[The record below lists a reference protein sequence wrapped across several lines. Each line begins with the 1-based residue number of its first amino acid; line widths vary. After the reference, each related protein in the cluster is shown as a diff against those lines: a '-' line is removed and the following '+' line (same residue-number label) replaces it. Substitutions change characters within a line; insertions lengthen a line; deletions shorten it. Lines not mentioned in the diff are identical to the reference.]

1 MTTTVC
7 RQCSADTTL
16 THLGRLEG
24 EDSGIHIVIEGIP
37 ALDCANGH
45 KRFPSPEFPL
55 EFIQRVLG
63 TDSLITA
70 EPAVEKGLFRKRA
83 HCPGCGKQLD
93 EAAAEQSSHT
103 ANVPVSGQRCRHGRA
118 GLAAVPLPR
127 LQQAGHAAEARRGA
141 RRDAGRR
148 QRIPQRGH
156 YARIAGA
163 HQAQSRGRHS
173 SWPQLVQCQGTSVP
187 EPSSAGRALPRNMCR
202 LRMLQRGH
210 FSTSA
215 GGGRDPGAWSA
226 AAGPAPVSRMSAS
239 SPPTTASSRAIAAAG
254 ASCAS
259 DCRSASSSPRRD
271 FSFANRSFMTVCI
284 QTRA

>member
-63 TDSLITA
+63 SDSLITA

-93 EAAAEQSSHT
+93 EAAAEQSSHE
-103 ANVPVSGQRCRHGRA
+103 ANVPVPGNG
-118 GLAAVPLPR
+118 AVKVEL
-127 LQQAGHAAEARRGA
+127 
-141 RRDAGRR
+141 
-148 QRIPQRGH
+148 
-156 YARIAGA
+156 
-163 HQAQSRGRHS
+163 
-173 SWPQLVQCQGTSVP
+173 
-187 EPSSAGRALPRNMCR
+187 ALPLYRCPGCR
-202 LRMLQRGH
+202 KQATLPKHGVERGVMQAVANAFH
-210 FSTSA
+210 SA
-215 GGGRDPGAWSA
+215 DITPG
-226 AAGPAPVSRMSAS
+226 
-239 SPPTTASSRAIAAAG
+239 
-254 ASCAS
+254 
-259 DCRSASSSPRRD
+259 
-271 FSFANRSFMTVCI
+271 
-284 QTRA
+284 